1 MIYAISD
8 LHGYPFEKFKE
19 LLSKAD
25 FSANDFLFVL
35 GDVIDRGT
43 DGIKLLKWM
52 MLQSNVELLMGN
64 HEQMMLDCEFILEE
78 INDKSLSDLNEQ
90 KLSSLSN
97 WIANGASPTVKAL
110 QLLNDSARKY
120 IYEYL
125 YDAEKYEYVTA
136 GDRDFILTH
145 SGLGNFSPERKLSDY
160 TGKELLWNRPKI
172 SDRYFNDKTVVF
184 GHTPTVNYGD
194 EYKGIIIRTDTWVN
208 IDAGAGWGYDP
219 VLLRLDDMKTFTV

>member
-160 TGKELLWNRPKI
+160 TDKELLWNRPKI